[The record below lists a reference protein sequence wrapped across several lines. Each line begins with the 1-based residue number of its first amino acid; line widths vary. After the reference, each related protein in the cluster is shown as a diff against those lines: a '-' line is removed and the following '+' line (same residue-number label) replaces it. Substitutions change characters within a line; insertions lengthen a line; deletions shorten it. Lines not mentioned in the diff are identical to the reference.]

1 MAEPSLVYI
10 LAASHSGSTLTAML
24 LNAHPD
30 ICTAGEL
37 KATSLGDTTRYRC
50 SCRMLIGECPF
61 WLEVADRMHRSGFE
75 YDVRNAGM
83 SLQDVPGP
91 LARKLLR
98 PLHRASSMEVLRDML
113 LRASPA
119 WRSWFPTWLAR
130 NGALV
135 RAVAET
141 ADVRVVADS
150 SKIALRLK
158 YLRKVP
164 GLPIKVI
171 QLVRDGRA
179 VALTYMRPSMF
190 ADAADPNLRG
200 GGSGIRRDN
209 ELTMTDAAHEW
220 RRSNEEAREVLR
232 TIPRADQIRI
242 TYEDLCTD
250 TPATLRNV
258 HRFLGLQEHDS
269 FRAFRNA
276 AHHVVGNGMRLDDT
290 SEVKLDD
297 RWREHLTSADLR
309 EFDRVAGDLNR
320 SFGYQ

>member
-1 MAEPSLVYI
+1 MAESALVYI

-37 KATSLGDTTRYRC
+37 KATSLGDPASYRC
-50 SCRMLIGECPF
+50 SCRALIGECPF
-61 WLEVADRMHRSGFE
+61 WREVGERMKRAGFE
-75 YDVRNAGM
+75 YDVRSAGM
-83 SLQDVPGP
+83 NLQDVPSP
-91 LARKLLR
+91 YARKLLR
-98 PLHRASSMEVLRDML
+98 PLHRAPGIEAVRDAML
-113 LRASPA
+113 NASPA
-119 WRSWFPTWLAR
+119 WRSWFPTWAAR
-130 NGALV
+130 NTALV

-141 ADVRVVADS
+141 AEVAMVADS

-158 YLRKVP
+158 YLRKGT

-179 VALTYMRPSMF
+179 VALTYMRPSVF

-200 GGSGIRRDN
+200 GGSGVQRHA
-209 ELTMTDAAHEW
+209 ELTMTEAAHEW

-232 TIPRADQIRI
+232 TIPAADRIRI
-242 TYEDLCTD
+242 SYEDLCTA
-250 TPATLRNV
+250 TPATLGTV
-258 HRFLGLQEHDS
+258 HRFLGLAEHDS
-269 FRAFRNA
+269 FGEFRQA
-276 AHHVVGNGMRLDDT
+276 PHHVVGNGMRLDDT

-297 RWREHLTSADLR
+297 RWREHLTQTDLR